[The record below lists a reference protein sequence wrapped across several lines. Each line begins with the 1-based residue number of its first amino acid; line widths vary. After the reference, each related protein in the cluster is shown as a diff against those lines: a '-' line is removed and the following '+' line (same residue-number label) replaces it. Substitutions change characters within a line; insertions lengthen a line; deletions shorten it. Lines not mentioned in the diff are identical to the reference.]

1 MNDSDDNELDS
12 VEQKHPAT
20 LSSASREEL
29 ELLRK
34 VRLALGS
41 MLHMLDCT
49 RDDLTAM
56 GDRMDRLRAASEHC
70 RMALEEKKRKE
81 QELEQQKPSAAADTD

>member
-1 MNDSDDNELDS
+1 MTDNTREDANQASL
-12 VEQKHPAT
+12 P
-20 LSSASREEL
+20 SSASAEEL

-41 MLHMLDCT
+41 MLQMLECA

-56 GDRMDRLRAASEHC
+56 GDRMDRLRVASERC
-70 RMALEEKKRKE
+70 RTALEEKKKE
-81 QELEQQKPSAAADTD
+81 EERDLSSSVALDPD